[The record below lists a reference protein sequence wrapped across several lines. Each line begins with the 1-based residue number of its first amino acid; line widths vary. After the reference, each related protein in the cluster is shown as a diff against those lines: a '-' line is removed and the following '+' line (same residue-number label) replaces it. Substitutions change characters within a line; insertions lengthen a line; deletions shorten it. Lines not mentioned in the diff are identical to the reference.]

1 MEEHEN
7 KIIRKYPL
15 CRGRKI
21 HKERLAKQH
30 DLKCSLKK
38 QPGNQLNAL
47 MRHHICS

>member
-21 HKERLAKQH
+21 HRET
-30 DLKCSLKK
+30 C
-38 QPGNQLNAL
+38 
-47 MRHHICS
+47 